1 MVDDLVLFHDV
12 KGIRSAA
19 PALFCW
25 IEEQSV
31 RLARL
36 PRLPR
41 RHIRGRLS
49 CRGYRSKLFIRRW
62 LGRDRDLI
70 DRHGAA
76 VASPHRSLSRPRRV
90 RLHLVRGAGNTQ
102 HAN

>member
-19 PALFCW
+19 RALFCW

-41 RHIRGRLS
+41 RHIRGRL
-49 CRGYRSKLFIRRW
+49 
-62 LGRDRDLI
+62 
-70 DRHGAA
+70 
-76 VASPHRSLSRPRRV
+76 ASPRRSLSGPHRV
-90 RLHLVRGAGNTQ
+90 GRLHLVRGAGKTQ